1 MTRSMRCCFAS
12 KVLLLTKVKCTQNKW
27 TELNH
32 PLKSSKT
39 HWMRNPSSFSLRQ
52 VAVYAA
58 ALTPEELAKELLEFN
73 KRLKKENAELKCH
86 VHLLEE
92 DLHRSNTSLEQSATI
107 AERQERDRMA
117 EQCARLEGELSELR
131 AVLQVK

>member
-1 MTRSMRCCFAS
+1 
-12 KVLLLTKVKCTQNKW
+12 
-27 TELNH
+27 
-32 PLKSSKT
+32 
-39 HWMRNPSSFSLRQ
+39 MRNPSSFSLRQ

-86 VHLLEE
+86 VLLLEE